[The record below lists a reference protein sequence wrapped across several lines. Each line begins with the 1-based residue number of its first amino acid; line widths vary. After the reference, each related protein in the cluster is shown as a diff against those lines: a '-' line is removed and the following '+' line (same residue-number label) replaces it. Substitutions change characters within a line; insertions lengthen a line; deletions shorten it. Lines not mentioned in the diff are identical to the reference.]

1 MAGSGTVMELAQGN
15 LSTADSE
22 ENNTTS
28 NPPQVNLAP
37 SGNDGDGATR
47 WCAADGMPHWW
58 QVDLGATYTLSR
70 IEIDFEYPAQA
81 MGFSYGYVVGVSGD
95 GSTFT
100 DAIDQTANTS
110 TTMTQT
116 ANFPAST
123 SGRYVRI
130 TVTPPTTTPNPTW
143 SSFWEARV
151 YGQ

>member
-1 MAGSGTVMELAQGN
+1 MGGPIVELAQGR
-15 LSTADSE
+15 TATASSE
-22 ENNTTS
+22 ENSPTA
-28 NPPQVNLAP
+28 NPPQVNPAP
-37 SGNDGDGATR
+37 NANDANASTR
-47 WCAADGMPHWW
+47 WCAAGGGQAWW
-58 QVDLGATYTLSR
+58 QVDLGASHPLSR